1 MKKIKLTLALVA
13 VFFTCSAF
21 AQTAQEVQAKFNEA
35 AAAFNAKQFVQ
46 AVPLFEEVVSMGAM
60 AEGDVSGILT
70 QAKTFLYKSY
80 MNAGKISA
88 QARNFDV
95 AIDMFRKANKITIS
109 LVEKNNADKM
119 VTACYNAQI
128 GAKRKAGDMAGA
140 AAIANEG
147 YQANKR
153 DFRIGT
159 LAAQSYADMGNTAK
173 ALEIYDE
180 IIALGKTP
188 RFVNAAADAKKR
200 AGNTMLG
207 AAIKS
212 ITAKDYTKALT
223 EVETALKYSPKDSR
237 AELARI
243 QILNDSKNYTKL
255 VQYGPEAIAAQK
267 TALNKSNAAFMV
279 AIAYQELKN
288 NPKAIEYYK
297 QVVDGASKETAAK
310 LVVQLSKQ
318 AE

>member
-1 MKKIKLTLALVA
+1 MKKMKLTLALVA
-13 VFFTCSAF
+13 VFFTCSVF

-35 AAAFNAKQFVQ
+35 AEAFNAKKYVA
-46 AVPLFEEVVSMGAM
+46 AVPLFEEVISMGDM

-70 QAKTFLYKSY
+70 QAKTFLYTSY
-80 MNAGKISA
+80 MNAGKIN
-88 QARNFDV
+88 ARARKFDV
-95 AIDMFRKANKITIS
+95 AIDLFRKAEGTTMS
-109 LVEKNNADKM
+109 LVEKNGASKM
-119 VTACYNAQI
+119 VTACYSAQI
-128 GAKRKAGDMAGA
+128 GAKRKAGDMVGA

-153 DFRIGT
+153 DFKLGT
-159 LAAQSYADMGNTAK
+159 LAAQCYADANDTAK
-173 ALEIYDE
+173 ALVIYDE
-180 IIALGKTP
+180 IIAMGKTP

-212 ITAKDYTKALT
+212 IKAKNYTKALT
-223 EVETALKYSPKDSR
+223 EVEVSLKYAPKDSR

-243 QILNDSKNYTKL
+243 QILNDSKNYAKL
-255 VQYGPEAIAAQK
+255 VEYGPAAITAQK
-267 TALNKSNAAFMV
+267 SALNKSNTAFMV

-288 NPKAIEYYK
+288 NAKAIQYYK
-297 QVVDGASKETAAK
+297 QVVEGGSKEVAAK